1 MNLWHKFWTWYERYY
16 LLNVGIAAVLFALQL
31 VHLYWLSADVVSSRL
46 TGHSHFELTGIWH
59 TLVLLIDYTEIPAI
73 LSTSLV
79 YINEFRQGRKL
90 RGLLYLFFIN
100 SQFLHIYWIT
110 DEFVVE
116 QFTSEVNWGAE
127 DFIAMSILLF
137 GMGSL
142 FVGIARVTPR
152 NYRVLVGAACV
163 AVLFLFWVHLAVG
176 IVDTW
181 PLAGS

>member
-1 MNLWHKFWTWYERYY
+1 MESTSNDFIMQNKVFLW
-16 LLNVGIAAVLFALQL
+16 LAAA
-31 VHLYWLSADVVSSRL
+31 
-46 TGHSHFELTGIWH
+46 TGIIL
-59 TLVLLIDYTEIPAI
+59 LVPLIAM
-73 LSTSLV
+73 
-79 YINEFRQGRKL
+79 
-90 RGLLYLFFIN
+90 
-100 SQFLHIYWIT
+100 
-110 DEFVVE
+110 

>member
-116 QFTSEVNWGAE
+116 QFTGEGGGTGLPSWLAWVAIGIDYLELPVIFDTIKKLVQGVRHQDLAEVKEAFDE
-127 DFIAMSILLF
+127 
-137 GMGSL
+137 
-142 FVGIARVTPR
+142 
-152 NYRVLVGAACV
+152 
-163 AVLFLFWVHLAVG
+163 
-176 IVDTW
+176 
-181 PLAGS
+181 